1 MTVAAILARN
11 LTKDYADAFGIPRIR
26 GLDGLDLEV
35 APGQVF
41 GLIGPNGSGKT
52 TTIRLLLGL
61 IFPTSGSAEVL
72 GHPPGSVAAKSRIG
86 YLPEETALPR
96 FLTGEEALEFY
107 GRLFD
112 LPRQTRRRRIA
123 ALLDMVGMK
132 APARRQ
138 IRTYSKGQARRIGLA
153 QALINDPDLVIL
165 DEPTSGMDPAGSRE
179 IKDLIL
185 RLKEQ
190 GKTVLL
196 SSHLLADVEDVC
208 DRLAILE
215 RGRVRTMGTVAE
227 LLESRDEVTFTAR
240 GMDGDGI
247 AEVEAA
253 IRRRGELLSV
263 SRRREKLE
271 NLFLRIVG
279 EGRRGGGGA
288 EAGGPGGSSGSV
300 HGSGP
305 APVEGAGLA
314 PGPGSTPGTASA
326 PETGSRSGTDPG

>member
-1 MTVAAILARN
+1 MALPAILARN

-26 GLDGLDLEV
+26 GLDGLILEV
-35 APGQVF
+35 PPGQVF

-52 TTIRLLLGL
+52 TTIKLLLGL
-61 IFPTSGSAEVL
+61 IFPSFGSAEVL
-72 GHPPGSVAAKSRIG
+72 GHRPGSLAAKSRIG
-86 YLPEETALPR
+86 YLPEEIALPR

-112 LPRQTRRRRIA
+112 LPRETRRKRIA
-123 ALLDMVGMK
+123 SLLELVGMK

-165 DEPTSGMDPAGSRE
+165 DEPTSGMDPIGSRE

-208 DRLAILE
+208 DRLALLE
-215 RGRVRTMGTVAE
+215 RGRVRMMGTVAE
-227 LLESRDEVTFTAR
+227 LLESRDEVTFAAR
-240 GMDGDGI
+240 GINEGGM
-247 AEVEAA
+247 AEIEAA
-253 IRRRGELLSV
+253 IRRCGELLSV

-271 NLFLRIVG
+271 ELFLRVIRSGKPGDGGTEVRG
-279 EGRRGGGGA
+279 SAEGGRSGSGA
-288 EAGGPGGSSGSV
+288 GTSSGADSPTAA
-300 HGSGP
+300 GP
-305 APVEGAGLA
+305 A
-314 PGPGSTPGTASA
+314 
-326 PETGSRSGTDPG
+326 